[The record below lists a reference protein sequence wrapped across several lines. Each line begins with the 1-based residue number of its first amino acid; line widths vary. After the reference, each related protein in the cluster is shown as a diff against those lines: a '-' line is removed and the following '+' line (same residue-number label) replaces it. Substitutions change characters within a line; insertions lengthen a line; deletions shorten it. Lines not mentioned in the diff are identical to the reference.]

1 EPLCYYA
8 ASTEGKQV
16 RGLEVLLAGS
26 LRGPRIGR
34 GGGLLQQ
41 EARGGECRG
50 RWSRGGLL
58 RVVIMAIDWIGF
70 GYAIVVALGGV
81 VGYTRKG
88 SIVSLAAGL
97 FFGLVSGYGAYC
109 VTHDSR
115 DVKISFFSAFILTIV
130 MGMRFKRSKKLI
142 PGGLIA
148 GLSLLMILR
157 LVFLLL

>member
-1 EPLCYYA
+1 MWGMGACSDFVFCGIQWTLYQTDGGVSVEYPADPRRL
-8 ASTEGKQV
+8 SDLV
-16 RGLEVLLAGS
+16 DILALS
-26 LRGPRIGR
+26 HQHIF
-34 GGGLLQQ
+34 
-41 EARGGECRG
+41 
-50 RWSRGGLL
+50 SMVH

>member
-1 EPLCYYA
+1 
-8 ASTEGKQV
+8 
-16 RGLEVLLAGS
+16 
-26 LRGPRIGR
+26 
-34 GGGLLQQ
+34 
-41 EARGGECRG
+41 
-50 RWSRGGLL
+50 
-58 RVVIMAIDWIGF
+58 MAIDWIGF

-97 FFGLVSGYGAYC
+97 FFGLMSGYGAYC
-109 VTHDSR
+109 VTHDSK

-148 GLSLLMILR
+148 GLSTELFVWLNQLTTKTKHTGPNSALNSLGLPR
-157 LVFLLL
+157 VQVKTKTVFQNGTIAGNPYQQTLQVN